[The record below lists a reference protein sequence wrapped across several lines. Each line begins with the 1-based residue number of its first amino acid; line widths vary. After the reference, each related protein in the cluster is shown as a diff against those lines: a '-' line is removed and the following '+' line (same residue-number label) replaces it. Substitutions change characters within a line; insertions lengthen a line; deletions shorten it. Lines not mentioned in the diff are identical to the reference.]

1 MSAASAAPAS
11 KPLYVKLGRRALIST
26 IVTLIGVV
34 PSLVLL
40 AITKEPAVTWA
51 TGAFILG
58 FVALLMGGTGVATY
72 TAFITAIATP
82 VAIVVGGTPIAG
94 AAFMALLCL
103 TLGRMSHYGL
113 HRATLLVPIFM
124 AWMIISPPFWGADK
138 VVDRTDGTFLAW
150 MAITFF
156 VGGIFPVLVFPHFLR
171 KLKMPAPKPN
181 PRSESAPY
189 TIVITVLCTS
199 VTYWVLADTKQ
210 YAGAWLISTIL
221 VLVQVGDV
229 GTVSKT
235 IQRVVGTLLGMLVV
249 SVLVLEVH
257 SLVLLYVIGLVFG
270 IAALTAKFSPHYWVY
285 MALITPTIICFT
297 ASSSTQVKN
306 LGEQRAQDVLIGAA
320 LVLLAS
326 AITIGYSH
334 ISKRHGHAPTQD
346 VPAVAGVPVGAA

>member
-1 MSAASAAPAS
+1 MSSAAPTS
-11 KPLYVKLGRRALIST
+11 KPLYERLGKRALIST
-26 IVTLIGVV
+26 IVVLIGVI
-34 PSLVLL
+34 PSVALL

-58 FVALLMGGTGVATY
+58 FVAVLMGGPGVATY
-72 TAFITAIATP
+72 TVFITAIATP

-94 AAFMALLCL
+94 AAFMALMCL
-103 TLGRMSHYGL
+103 VLGRMSHYGL
-113 HRATLLVPIFM
+113 QRATMLVPIFM

-138 VVDRTDGTFLAW
+138 VVDRTDSSFLVW

-171 KLKMPAPKPN
+171 KLRLPAPKPH
-181 PRSESAPY
+181 PRSESVPY

-210 YAGAWLISTIL
+210 YAGAWLISTII

-229 GTVSKT
+229 GTVKKT
-235 IQRVVGTLLGMLVV
+235 IQRVVGTLLGMLVIT
-249 SVLVLEVH
+249 VLVLEVH
-257 SLVLLYVIGLVFG
+257 SLFVLYIIGLVFG
-270 IAALTAKFSPHYWVY
+270 IAALTSKFSPHYMLY

-306 LGEQRAQDVLIGAA
+306 LGEQRAQDVLIGGA

-326 AITIGYSH
+326 AITIGYAH
-334 ISKRHGHAPTQD
+334 ISKRNGKTPTQD
-346 VPAVAGVPVGAA
+346 APAVAGVHV

>member
-1 MSAASAAPAS
+1 MSAAAPAP
-11 KPLYVKLGRRALIST
+11 KPLYEQLGRRAAIST
-26 IVTLIGVV
+26 IVVLISVI
-34 PSLVLL
+34 PSVVLL

-58 FVALLMGGTGVATY
+58 FVAVLMGGAGVATY
-72 TAFITAIATP
+72 TVFITAIATP
-82 VAIVVGGTPIAG
+82 VAIVAGGTPIAG

-103 TLGRMSHYGL
+103 MLGRMSHYGL

-138 VVDRTDGTFLAW
+138 VVDRTDSTFLLW

-156 VGGIFPVLVFPHFLR
+156 VGGIVPVLVFPHFLR
-171 KLKMPAPKPN
+171 KMRMPAPKPH

-189 TIVITVLCTS
+189 TIVITVLCTG

-235 IQRVVGTLLGMLVV
+235 IQRVVGTLLGMVVV
-249 SVLVLEVH
+249 SILVLQVH
-257 SLVLLYVIGLVFG
+257 SMVVLYVIGLVFG

-334 ISKRHGHAPTQD
+334 LQKARGESPTQD
-346 VPAVAGVPVGAA
+346 LPAVAGVPTLA

>member
-138 VVDRTDGTFLAW
+138 VVDRTDSAFLAW

-156 VGGIFPVLVFPHFLR
+156 VGGIVPVVVFPHFLR
-171 KLKMPAPKPN
+171 KLRMPAPKPN

-257 SLVLLYVIGLVFG
+257 SLVLLYVIGL
-270 IAALTAKFSPHYWVY
+270 
-285 MALITPTIICFT
+285 
-297 ASSSTQVKN
+297 
-306 LGEQRAQDVLIGAA
+306 
-320 LVLLAS
+320 
-326 AITIGYSH
+326 
-334 ISKRHGHAPTQD
+334 
-346 VPAVAGVPVGAA
+346 